1 MPGLRWAQGGG
12 RWEEGDGIVGPQ
24 HNLDGLSITSQE
36 GYPVGCRLIGKAG
49 MGARL
54 CGLWAV
60 YGALLNCYWEKSQPL
75 YPGPSASR
83 ETTTGDKRVL
93 NK

>member
-1 MPGLRWAQGGG
+1 MGEDG
-12 RWEEGDGIVGPQ
+12 RRETELVGPQ
-24 HNLDGLSITSQE
+24 HNLDDLSIMRATSQE

-49 MGARL
+49 MGGARL

-60 YGALLNCYWEKSQPL
+60 YGALLNCYWEESQPL
-75 YPGPSASR
+75 YPGPSASG
-83 ETTTGDKRVL
+83 ETSTGDKRVL